1 MQNIGFTHT
10 NKEWHTLT
18 IYFGEKKK
26 KNLWR
31 IEKIVKIKFFFFCF
45 FIKNFLNWF
54 INVYFKDR
62 YQ

>member
-26 KNLWR
+26 KIYGEL
-31 IEKIVKIKFFFFCF
+31 KKLLK
-45 FIKNFLNWF
+45 
-54 INVYFKDR
+54 
-62 YQ
+62 

>member
-26 KNLWR
+26 IYGELKKLL
-31 IEKIVKIKFFFFCF
+31 K
-45 FIKNFLNWF
+45 
-54 INVYFKDR
+54 
-62 YQ
+62 